1 MDPAELQREVG
12 TLVDQWCDRRSL
24 RALREV
30 LAGYPLASGLTD
42 SWGELLKAL
51 EGVRAFAR
59 NEITDAEADQLEHL
73 IAAAS
78 AIVYRR

>member
-1 MDPAELQREVG
+1 MEPAELQRQVG
-12 TLVDQWCDRRSL
+12 ELVEAWCDRRAL

-30 LAGYPLASGLTD
+30 LAGYPLSSGLTED
-42 SWGELLKAL
+42 WAELLKAL

-59 NEITDAEADQLEHL
+59 NDLTDHEAERVDHL
-73 IAAAS
+73 IGAAS